1 MPRGDQSAGGG
12 LNLMRISLIAALA
25 KNRVIG
31 ANNTLPWRLPEDL
44 KRFKALTMGHPIIM
58 GRKTYESIGRA
69 LPGRLNIVVTRNAD
83 FTAAG
88 CTVVDSPAAAVAA
101 CIGVDEAFVIGGA
114 ELYRAWMDSADRM
127 YLTEID
133 QNFAGDAWFPEFDRA
148 RWKETAREPL
158 ADPVLPCALVTYDR
172 LT

>member
-1 MPRGDQSAGGG
+1 
-12 LNLMRISLIAALA
+12 MRISLVAALA

-58 GRKTYESIGRA
+58 GRKTHQSIGRA

-83 FTAAG
+83 FAAAG
-88 CTVVDSPAAAVAA
+88 CTVVDSPAAAIAA
-101 CIGVDEAFVIGGA
+101 CKGVDEAFVIGGA
-114 ELYRAWMDSADRM
+114 ELYRAWMDTADRM

-133 QNFAGDAWFPEFDRA
+133 QDFAGDAWFPEFDRA
-148 RWKETAREPL
+148 RWQETAREPI
-158 ADPVLPCALVTYDR
+158 ADPLLPCALVTYDR